1 MKKNKKSKNG
11 IKQSIKDDNK
21 NNDLVNMLESICK
34 SLANGIEENG
44 NTRKMDIIDYYD
56 YCNYSL
62 EKLLML
68 ANTIGLDNKKI
79 YTIYKFVMSNNGYDK
94 TKPRDISEILREK
107 NIINGEEIATE
118 YKVSIIEILKD
129 KNIPVN
135 RKTYTLMLRRKMNED
150 KEAKKCIKS
159 NN

>member
-1 MKKNKKSKNG
+1 MKKSKTKA
-11 IKQSIKDDNK
+11 KQQDNE
-21 NNDLVNMLESICK
+21 LVKMFESLFN
-34 SLANGIEENG
+34 SLSNGIEENG
-44 NTRKMDIIDYYD
+44 VIRKMDIIDYYD
-56 YCNYSL
+56 YCDYSL

-150 KEAKKCIKS
+150 KEEKKCIKS